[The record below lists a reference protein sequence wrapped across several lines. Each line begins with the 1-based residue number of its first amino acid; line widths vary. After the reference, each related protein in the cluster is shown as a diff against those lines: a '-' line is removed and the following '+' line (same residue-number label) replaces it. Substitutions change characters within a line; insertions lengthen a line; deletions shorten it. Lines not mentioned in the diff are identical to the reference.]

1 MAAKLSTSTIGFP
14 RIGDQRQ
21 LKFAMESFFKGDSS
35 EAELLA
41 VAHKVQSDAWALQ
54 KAAGI
59 ALIGLDGT
67 LYDQVLDTVTWLGA
81 IPPRFKGLSGL
92 QRYYAMARGGT
103 ALDMSKFFDT
113 NYHYLVPELGPDVL
127 GPATADAAAANGAG
141 GGAVL
146 QPDFSGPLDKL
157 ARGQAVVGRE
167 HAVPILI
174 GPITFVALSRGCELP
189 LGEAVSRLLPT
200 YCALLQQLAAAGAPE
215 VQLHEPVLATS
226 AGAGMRAEC
235 EAAYGRLAQA
245 AGSMPLHLVTYYD
258 DLGAAYPWAVQ
269 LPVAAV
275 SLDFLGPPGAAV
287 PSQTLALLKQHGF
300 PADKRLG
307 AGVVDGRSV
316 WKDDGTAL
324 AMLRELLGSGA
335 VSADR
340 LVVTSS
346 APLQHLPYDLGLE
359 LEAPKTP
366 EAEPHLPPALAARL
380 GFAKQKVEE
389 IVAVAGLAASSGAAA
404 DDDGGRGQQL
414 LLRQRERAED
424 HRAGL
429 NIAEELFSRPQPYD
443 VRRGQQLQLHPFP
456 TTTIGSFPQTAEVR
470 RLRQQLKSGRLSQA
484 EYEGLIAGHI
494 AHAVG
499 VQEALGIDVLVHGEA
514 ERTDMVE
521 YFGMQLGGMLFTRAG
536 WVQSYGSRCVR
547 PPLVVDDISY
557 RGPMTCWEYKVASAY
572 TRKPVKGMLTGPV
585 TILNWS
591 FPRKDISRAAQAM
604 QLALALRQEV
614 AALEAAGCSII
625 QVDDPALREGLPLKR
640 ERWASYLG
648 WAVDAFRLCTGVAA
662 AGTQVVTHLCYSDFD
677 DILPAI
683 DRMDADV
690 LTIENSRSDNA
701 MMAALAAAGYG
712 RDIGPGVYDV
722 HSPVV
727 PSVEFIK
734 SRIRSFV
741 DSGILSG
748 RYDRIWVNPDC
759 GLKTRGWPE
768 TIAALRNMVEAAAQ
782 ARAELQQLQGVAG
795 AGKAEA
801 AQALGG
807 SAGTG
812 RCVDCCH

>member
-1 MAAKLSTSTIGFP
+1 MAAMLSTTTIGFP
-14 RIGDQRQ
+14 RIGNQRQ
-21 LKFAMESFFKGDSS
+21 LKFAMESYFKGDSG

-59 ALIGLDGT
+59 AVIGLDGT
-67 LYDQVLDTVTWLGA
+67 LYDQVLDTITWLGA
-81 IPPRFKGLSGL
+81 IPPRFKHLSGL
-92 QRYYAMARGGT
+92 QRYYAMARGGA

-127 GPATADAAAANGAG
+127 GPATAAGAP
-141 GGAVL
+141 L

-167 HAVPILI
+167 RAVPILI
-174 GPITFVALSRGCELP
+174 GPVTFVSLSRGCELP
-189 LGEAVSRLLPT
+189 LDQAVARLLPT

-226 AGAGMRAEC
+226 EGAGMRAEF
-235 EAAYGRLAQA
+235 ETAYAQMAQA
-245 AGSMPLHLVTYYD
+245 AGSVPLHLVTYYD

-275 SLDFLGPPGAAV
+275 TLDFLGPPGAAV
-287 PSQTLALLKQHGF
+287 PSQTLALLQQHGF

-316 WKDDGTAL
+316 WKDDGTAVAL
-324 AMLRELLGSGA
+324 LRALLDTGA
-335 VSADR
+335 VSSDR

-389 IVAVAGLAASSGAAA
+389 IVSVARLAASPAAA
-404 DDDGGRGQQL
+404 AAAAGHGAVVQLQRLQQGKGV
-414 LLRQRERAED
+414 ED
-424 HRAGL
+424 HTAD
-429 NIAEELFSRPQPYD
+429 IPAEWFSRPKPYD
-443 VRRGQQLQLHPFP
+443 VRREQQLQLPAFP

-470 RLRQQLKSGRLSQA
+470 RLRQQLKSGRLTQA

-547 PPLVVDDISY
+547 PPLVVDDITY

-604 QLALALRQEV
+604 QLGLALRQEV
-614 AALEAAGCSII
+614 AALEAAGCTII

-640 ERWASYLG
+640 ERWASYLS

-662 AGTQVVTHLCYSDFD
+662 AGTQVVTHLCYSDFQ

-782 ARAELQQLQGVAG
+782 ARAELQLAGGAAVAPVAG
-795 AGKAEA
+795 GVEAAGKGA
-801 AQALGG
+801 ALGAA
-807 SAGTG
+807 AGTS

>member
-1 MAAKLSTSTIGFP
+1 MLSTTTIGFP
-14 RIGDQRQ
+14 RIGNQRQ
-21 LKFAMESFFKGDSS
+21 LKFAMESYFKGDSG

-59 ALIGLDGT
+59 AVIGLDGT
-67 LYDQVLDTVTWLGA
+67 LYDQVLDTITWLGA
-81 IPPRFKGLSGL
+81 IPPRFKHLSGL
-92 QRYYAMARGGT
+92 QRYYAMARGGA

-127 GPATADAAAANGAG
+127 GPATAGPP
-141 GGAVL
+141 L

-157 ARGQAVVGRE
+157 ARGQAVVGRDG
-167 HAVPILI
+167 AVPILI
-174 GPITFVALSRGCELP
+174 GPVTFVSLSRGCELP
-189 LGEAVSRLLPT
+189 LDQAVARLLPT

-226 AGAGMRAEC
+226 EGTGMPTEF
-235 EAAYGRLAQA
+235 ETAYAQMAQA
-245 AGSMPLHLVTYYD
+245 AGSVPLHLVTYYD

-275 SLDFLGPPGAAV
+275 TLDFLGPPGAAV
-287 PSQTLALLKQHGF
+287 PSQTLALLQQHGF

-316 WKDDGTAL
+316 WKDDGTAVAL
-324 AMLRELLGSGA
+324 LRALLDTGA
-335 VSADR
+335 VSSDR

-366 EAEPHLPPALAARL
+366 EATAPAARAGRPP

-389 IVAVAGLAASSGAAA
+389 IVSVARLAASPQPPLLQLVMAPWCSCSGCSRARAWRTTPPTSRLSGSAAK
-404 DDDGGRGQQL
+404 
-414 LLRQRERAED
+414 
-424 HRAGL
+424 
-429 NIAEELFSRPQPYD
+429 PYD
-443 VRRGQQLQLHPFP
+443 VRARDEQLQLAAFP

-470 RLRQQLKSGRLSQA
+470 RLRQQLKSGRLTQA

-547 PPLVVDDISY
+547 PPLVVDDITY
-557 RGPMTCWEYKVASAY
+557 RGPSTCWEYKVAIPTAAQ
-572 TRKPVKGMLTGPV
+572 PVKGLLTGPV

-604 QLALALRQEV
+604 QLGLALRQEV
-614 AALEAAGCSII
+614 AALEAAGCTII
-625 QVDDPALREGLPLKR
+625 QVDDPALREGLPLNG
-640 ERWASYLG
+640 ERWASYLS

-662 AGTQVVTHLCYSDFD
+662 AGTQVVTHLCYSDFQ

-690 LTIENSRSDNA
+690 LTIENSRSDKP

-768 TIAALRNMVEAAAQ
+768 TIAALANMVEAAAQ
-782 ARAELQQLQGVAG
+782 ARAELQLAGGAAVAPVTGGVEAAGKGG
-795 AGKAEA
+795 AG
-801 AQALGG
+801 QCRRNQPLRGLLPL
-807 SAGTG
+807 S
-812 RCVDCCH
+812 CLP